1 MANAL
6 YSSARNSFLKGSIDW
21 VNDSFKVILLSS
33 AYSVDLANHVYTSS
47 VGGTVA
53 NSNAITTLTPSS
65 GIADASDITF
75 SGVAGTT
82 ATQFVL
88 FKDSTKELVAYFDTG
103 TNLPIVPNGG
113 DITIQWDDGA
123 NKIFKL

>member
-53 NSNAITTLTPSS
+53 ISNAVLSVL
-65 GIADASDITF
+65 AASDPLLDF
-75 SGVAGTT
+75 
-82 ATQFVL
+82 
-88 FKDSTKELVAYFDTG
+88 
-103 TNLPIVPNGG
+103 
-113 DITIQWDDGA
+113 
-123 NKIFKL
+123 

>member
-21 VNDSFKVILLSS
+21 VNDSFKIILLSS
-33 AYSVDLANHVYTSS
+33 SYTVDLANHIYTSS

-53 NSNAITTLTPSS
+53 ISNAITTLTPSS

-75 SGVAGTT
+75 CGVAGTT
-82 ATQFVL
+82 VTQFVL
-88 FKDSTKELVAYFDTG
+88 FKDSTKELIAYFDTG
-103 TNLPIVPNGG
+103 SNIPIIPNGG
-113 DITIQWDDGA
+113 SITIQWDDGA

>member
-33 AYSVDLANHVYTSS
+33 SYTVDLANHVYTSS

-53 NSNAITTLTPSS
+53 ISNAITTLTPSS

-75 SGVAGTT
+75 S
-82 ATQFVL
+82 
-88 FKDSTKELVAYFDTG
+88 
-103 TNLPIVPNGG
+103 
-113 DITIQWDDGA
+113 
-123 NKIFKL
+123 